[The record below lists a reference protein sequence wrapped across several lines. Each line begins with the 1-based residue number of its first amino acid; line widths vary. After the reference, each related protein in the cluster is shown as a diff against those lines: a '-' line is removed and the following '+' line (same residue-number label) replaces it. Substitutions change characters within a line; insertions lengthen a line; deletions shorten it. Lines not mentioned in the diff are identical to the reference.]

1 MMTRRTLLTCLTASP
16 LLSAAIWERRPY
28 PEWDASLRDKL
39 LTDSPWA
46 RQVSVRYEFV
56 LASGDA
62 PAQTEALLTIRW
74 ASALPIRRAMAQEW
88 PAEGDK
94 PEPAEYVLTVSGFPQ
109 NTMPKGARWLEAE
122 LLQSARLTAKGQRGR
137 AATAAWVPPHGTH
150 LTAELRFPRDPLLR
164 EEDGTVDFTAQAGN
178 FRIVQKFTLRKMI
191 YEGQLAL

>member
-16 LLSAAIWERRPY
+16 LLNAAAWERRPY

-56 LASGDA
+56 LAVGDA
-62 PAQTEALLTIRW
+62 PAHTEAELTIRW

-94 PEPAEYVLTVSGFPQ
+94 PEPAEYIITVSGFPQ
-109 NTMPKGARWLEAE
+109 NTTPRGARWLEAQI
-122 LLQSARLTAKGQRGR
+122 LDSAYLTVKGQRSR
-137 AATAAWVPPHGTH
+137 KATAAYVPPHGTH
-150 LTAELRFPRDPLLR
+150 LTAELRFPKDPLLH
-164 EEDGTVDFTAQAGN
+164 EDDGTVEFTAQAGN
-178 FRIVQKFTLRKMI
+178 FRIAQKFALRKMI